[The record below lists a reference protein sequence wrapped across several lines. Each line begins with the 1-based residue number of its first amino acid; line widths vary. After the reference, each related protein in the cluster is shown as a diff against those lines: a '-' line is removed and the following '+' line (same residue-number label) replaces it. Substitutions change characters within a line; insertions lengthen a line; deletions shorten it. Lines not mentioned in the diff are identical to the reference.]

1 MSTMRVSAAP
11 ITQHGAAPNPA
22 QPITAERYISD
33 AWLAREWPELWT
45 KVWIFVCLERDLAEV
60 GSYHVFDL
68 GRESIIVARA
78 DSGLHAFYNSCQ
90 HRGMRLANGTGC
102 SSRFVCGYH
111 GWIYHSDGR
120 LVVVP
125 DNDRF
130 PGGVDRATHSLRPVR
145 VDTFAGLVFVCMDPT
160 AAPLLDYLGLVAE
173 RIDPYRLQDMTLIG
187 DQTVRLAC
195 NWKAVFDNFGEL
207 YHVEHIH
214 PQHAELFD
222 CPTARVEL
230 FANGHTGVAIDGHT
244 VNRRLPVPE
253 VPNFYLEHQLKL
265 HGVDP
270 DRYHGRVLDIRADLQ
285 RIRREVGSRLGFDY
299 NRLSDERLTDI
310 EQYNLFPNTMITLT
324 PESGL
329 LARARPHPTDPNR
342 CSWDKFTFRMA
353 PSPEVAA
360 RAGVLY
366 EPYPST
372 LFDQPERPAHDEFD
386 QEDIIE
392 GRKTL
397 GLTLDQDIHYI
408 RDVQRGMHS
417 RGFRAARL
425 CDEEARVQHYHDW
438 LNHWLD
444 QPAP

>member
-1 MSTMRVSAAP
+1 M
-11 ITQHGAAPNPA
+11 
-22 QPITAERYISD
+22 
-33 AWLAREWPELWT
+33 
-45 KVWIFVCLERDLAEV
+45 
-60 GSYHVFDL
+60 
-68 GRESIIVARA
+68 
-78 DSGLHAFYNSCQ
+78 
-90 HRGMRLANGTGC
+90 
-102 SSRFVCGYH
+102 
-111 GWIYHSDGR
+111 
-120 LVVVP
+120 
-125 DNDRF
+125 
-130 PGGVDRATHSLRPVR
+130 
-145 VDTFAGLVFVCMDPT
+145 
-160 AAPLLDYLGLVAE
+160 
-173 RIDPYRLQDMTLIG
+173 
-187 DQTVRLAC
+187 
-195 NWKAVFDNFGEL
+195 
-207 YHVEHIH
+207 
-214 PQHAELFD
+214 
-222 CPTARVEL
+222 
-230 FANGHTGVAIDGHT
+230 
-244 VNRRLPVPE
+244 
-253 VPNFYLEHQLKL
+253 PNFYLEHRLKL

-360 RAGVLY
+360 RAGVPY

-397 GLTLDQDIHYI
+397 GLTLDQDVHYI

-444 QPAP
+444 QPGP